1 MKTIRNLIVSLLV
14 IIAGFTAFY
23 KIENY
28 YNKNSALVYFLK
40 NGRNSNVELVGIK
53 IKVKPE
59 NKLEEAIKA
68 LLKGPD
74 KKTGYFSEIPVKTR
88 LLGIKKFQERII
100 INLSKDFQTGGGS
113 FSMEWR
119 LKQLIYT
126 SVGAAKS
133 KAVYLEINGEK
144 VKYLGGEGVEISQPL
159 LKY

>member
-113 FSMEWR
+113 FQAW
-119 LKQLIYT
+119 
-126 SVGAAKS
+126 
-133 KAVYLEINGEK
+133 NGD
-144 VKYLGGEGVEISQPL
+144 
-159 LKY
+159 